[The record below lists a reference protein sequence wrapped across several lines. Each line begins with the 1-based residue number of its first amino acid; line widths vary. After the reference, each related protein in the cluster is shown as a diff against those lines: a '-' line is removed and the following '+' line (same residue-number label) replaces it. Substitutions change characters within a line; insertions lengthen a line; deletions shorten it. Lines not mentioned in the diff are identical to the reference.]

1 MRRAPH
7 NRPEAEAALA
17 PAVDL
22 RHQLSVGAVWTATG
36 LAAAA
41 VSSFCLTVVLARAM
55 TPADYGFLS
64 TAIAGTGLASVVAG
78 AGLNQAIAHV
88 GAVQHQHSGHRGVIA
103 TATAG
108 LSIAV
113 RIAALVC
120 AIALTGFA
128 IQRAFVPGQSSLAA
142 VLLALTPLVAIFP
155 VAAVLNGTMLAAYRP
170 RAFAIGNVIIASATL
185 AIVAFLL
192 SVHRR
197 SPVDVAVAKSVAAV
211 AGLTFLGFYFWHSVA
226 RANGQPAAATQ
237 RAGTSTPPRDL
248 RRQLLRTAP
257 AMVLISAFAA
267 AISQLDVL
275 LTGTLRGPRAAAS
288 YQPTSR
294 VLDLISFLLACFA
307 PFFLALASRAAA
319 RGDVGAVGAL
329 QHWTS
334 RWALALGAP
343 VMAPL
348 LIAPAATLHSL
359 YGAGY
364 QAPTVAARLLGVAGV
379 VACAVGFAAYSLAA
393 MGEARLVG
401 RMLAGFLVID
411 FTACLALIPVFG
423 ITGAAMATSGCLV
436 VSLLLCAL
444 VLWRR
449 FRVVPWNRSWLVTAG
464 AFATSLLVAA
474 ALPWSS
480 GAEFGHAAAVAVIA
494 GVLTIGASFFSSAP
508 SERRWILQVFTQPI
522 GLLRR
527 PSSSG

>member
-1 MRRAPH
+1 MGATAAA
-7 NRPEAEAALA
+7 AEAAPA
-17 PAVDL
+17 PSVDL

-55 TPADYGFLS
+55 TPADYGVLS

-88 GAVQHQHSGHRGVIA
+88 GAVQHQRSGLRGVIA

-108 LSIAV
+108 LSIAAW
-113 RIAALVC
+113 IAALVC
-120 AIALTGFA
+120 ALAVIGIA
-128 IQRAFVPGQSSLAA
+128 IQRAFVPGQSSLAT
-142 VLLALTPLVAIFP
+142 VLLALTPLVATFP

-170 RAFAIGNVIIASATL
+170 RAFAIGNVITAAATL

-192 SVHRR
+192 LVHRR
-197 SPVDVAVAKSVAAV
+197 SPVDVAVAKSVAAI
-211 AGLTFLGFYFWHSVA
+211 AGITFLGFYFWRSVA
-226 RANGQPAAATQ
+226 RISDHPAPSTQPSGAPTRQ
-237 RAGTSTPPRDL
+237 RDL

-257 AMVLISAFAA
+257 AMVLIGAFAA

-319 RGDVGAVGAL
+319 RGDVRAVGAL

-348 LIAPAATLHSL
+348 LVAPAATLHSL

-364 QAPTVAARLLGVAGV
+364 AAPTVAARLLGVAGV

-393 MGEARLVG
+393 LGEARLVG

-411 FTACLALIPVFG
+411 FAACLALIPLFG
-423 ITGAAMATSGCLV
+423 INGAATATSGCV
-436 VSLLLCAL
+436 VASLLLCAL

-449 FRVVPWNRSWLVTAG
+449 FRIVPWDRPLLVTAG
-464 AFATSLLVAA
+464 AFLTALLVAA
-474 ALPWSS
+474 ALPSPH
-480 GAEFGHAAAVAVIA
+480 GAELGRTALVAVVA
-494 GVLTIGASFFSSAP
+494 GVLTIGASFFSSAA
-508 SERRWILQVFTQPI
+508 SERQAILHVFMQPI
-522 GLLRR
+522 RLRR
-527 PSSSG
+527 GPKSSG